1 MTPII
6 PRGESSSDS
15 KRVCVF
21 LALALAAAGCSS
33 SQKAP
38 PKAATAEKGAAAPAK
53 NASAEQRLAAGSSL
67 DQPIMVCGPRESYRY
82 VAETFRCPDGKNP
95 LGGNLEKAQHSRVGS
110 VDHPQSGHIVDVYR
124 VDCGRE
130 VEVFVDMYGCEKY
143 EAQLEKSEPSDSL
156 QKLLSSYEEQDFGAV
171 IDQCGKSPTDLE
183 ADESMGCMV
192 LVPASFFVV
201 GNAAGA
207 VHVLKEMC
215 AHMPPPSSLS
225 NARANLVMQ
234 VTSAVAHTAEKNGEE
249 ISAED
254 GAAIVGAFAEA
265 CQVSPQDLERA
276 IERAQTM

>member
-1 MTPII
+1 MTPTIQG
-6 PRGESSSDS
+6 GESSSDL
-15 KRVCVF
+15 KRVCIF
-21 LALALAAAGCSS
+21 LGLVLAVGCSS

-38 PKAATAEKGAAAPAK
+38 PKAASAEKGAAATAK
-53 NASAEQRLAAGSSL
+53 NASADQRLAAGSSIE
-67 DQPIMVCGPRESYRY
+67 QPVMVCGPRESYRY

-130 VEVFVDMYGCEKY
+130 VEVFVDMYGCEQY

-156 QKLLSSYEEQDFGAV
+156 QKLLANYEEQDFGAV

-215 AHMPPPSSLS
+215 THMPPPSSLS

-249 ISAED
+249 ITPED

-265 CQVSPQDLERA
+265 CQVTPQDLERA
-276 IERAQTM
+276 IERAQTL